1 MEDIAIRESE
11 QIDIVARNYI
21 EKGYEVQ
28 KLAELDFMPGF
39 RVDLLA
45 RKGGETKVVEV
56 KAASTLAK
64 ELRNG
69 TKIDELN
76 EKVAL
81 KDGWSLVL
89 HLVPELERLQS
100 PIGAEP
106 FDREDVALRIAE
118 AERALKAGFPEAAI
132 LLAWSAAESA
142 ARISLAVEGIAIKRI
157 TSSGYTIGRAV
168 SEGALSLENVRY
180 LDEAEKHRNA
190 IVHGFKGVDIDGE
203 RLVSGLIETARRIL
217 KEADEWEPL
226 AIKETIGGPE
236 P

>member
-1 MEDIAIRESE
+1 MIEDITI
-11 QIDIVARNYI
+11 I
-21 EKGYEVQ
+21 EKGRLNAAEKKYLDRGYEVSRGV
-28 KLAELDFMPGF
+28 ALDFFPGF
-39 RVDLLA
+39 EVDLLL
-45 RKGGETKVVEV
+45 RKGDETKVVEV
-56 KAASTLAK
+56 KTATSLSRDPRINELADIVDSK
-64 ELRNG
+64 P
-69 TKIDELN
+69 
-76 EKVAL
+76 
-81 KDGWSLVL
+81 GWSFTL
-89 HLVPELERLQS
+89 ELIGERERMPS
-100 PIGAEP
+100 HKGVEP

-203 RLVSGLIETARRIL
+203 SLVSGLIETARRIL

-226 AIKETIGGPE
+226 AIKETIEG
-236 P
+236 